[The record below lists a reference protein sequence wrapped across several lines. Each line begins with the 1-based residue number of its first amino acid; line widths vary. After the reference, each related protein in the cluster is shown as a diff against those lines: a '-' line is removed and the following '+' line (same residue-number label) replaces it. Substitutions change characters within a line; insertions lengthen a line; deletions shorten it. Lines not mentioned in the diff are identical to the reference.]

1 MLAIRNLRPLE
12 KQEGRNDGHQRRSE
26 DGASNTDHRGEIVKE
41 NAHSHTGENHH
52 DGHEGQLPVRY
63 DSIATISL
71 TRVLEVEHLHD
82 GLTDGIA
89 VQREGEA
96 QSEGD
101 DQSSHQNQLVQS
113 RVAVQHVRRLE
124 MTRVAGSY
132 GVAAEAEVSRHGIH
146 HVQREDEEVR
156 EEDDGSDTLLGGLLH
171 VRHDR
176 DELHLRAMAEAEDGQ
191 HGEQVLVE
199 NETPQLDVK
208 RKAKTKR
215 RT

>member
-1 MLAIRNLRPLE
+1 M
-12 KQEGRNDGHQRRSE
+12 
-26 DGASNTDHRGEIVKE
+26 
-41 NAHSHTGENHH
+41 
-52 DGHEGQLPVRY
+52 
-63 DSIATISL
+63 
-71 TRVLEVEHLHD
+71 EHLHD

-101 DQSSHQNQLVQS
+101 DQASHQNQLVQS

-124 MTRVAGSY
+124 VTRATGSY
-132 GVAAEAEVSRHGIH
+132 GVAAESEVSRHGIH

-156 EEDDGSDTLLGGLLH
+156 EEDDGSDTLLRGLLH